1 MEIQRVQSSSCAY
14 QFHLVALIKY
24 PDKKQPEGER
34 KGLLGFEFLV
44 TVWLSREVTVAGAW
58 SRNVKQLI
66 APHTVKSKK
75 KCVHTALLASSLL
88 SYPAQDTYTN
98 PLPIPA

>member
-44 TVWLSREVTVAGAW
+44 TVWLSREVTVAGA
-58 SRNVKQLI
+58 
-66 APHTVKSKK
+66 
-75 KCVHTALLASSLL
+75 
-88 SYPAQDTYTN
+88 
-98 PLPIPA
+98 